1 MNEELISN
9 SERDSLNKTKIL
21 LADNFPLVRQALRI
35 FIEKEKDLEVIADAS
50 DGLEVLDIV
59 TKVVPD
65 VIILEADMPKIT
77 GLEVTKQVLNKY
89 PKVKMLILADIPG
102 DEQLIGMLKAGA
114 SGYVMKNVSAE
125 EIIHALRV
133 VIGGEEYLPYTVFQN
148 TTQDYFHG
156 NPRLID
162 NLNKLTSR
170 ELRIL
175 RFMATGMSNKDI
187 ANKLDLSERSVKHN
201 ITVIFTKLNVSSRTE
216 AIAMGL
222 KTRLLHI
229 SDF

>member
-1 MNEELISN
+1 VNEELISN